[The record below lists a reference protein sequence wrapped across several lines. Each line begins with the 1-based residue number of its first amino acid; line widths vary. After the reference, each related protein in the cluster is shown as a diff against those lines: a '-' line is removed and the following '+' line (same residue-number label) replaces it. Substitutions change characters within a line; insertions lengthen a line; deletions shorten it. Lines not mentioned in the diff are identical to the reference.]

1 MKLNESL
8 FKETE
13 ERLRNYYRK
22 EKKIKSIKNQIK
34 FLKDKTNMLLSRIE
48 NNDFGIPANVN
59 GANISDRVQTS
70 VVGSPIE
77 QSMIKVLERIEKE
90 IAWNIEEINRLE
102 ILIISIEKDYNT
114 IENNIENN
122 FEAEDK
128 KFLEE
133 AYKACEPNWRLANK
147 HHMSEVSCTRKKKK
161 LISQMLEWEKSA

>member
-13 ERLRNYYRK
+13 ERLRNYYKK

-34 FLKDKTNMLLSRIE
+34 FLEDKTNMLLSRIE

-59 GANISDRVQTS
+59 GVNISDRVQTS

-102 ILIISIEKDYNT
+102 ILIINIEKDYNA